1 VRPLP
6 ADGGG
11 LAVAWQDLGLV
22 PESEE
27 LAPDALD
34 DGRKAG
40 VGIGRIS
47 RSTGK
52 EGVAGKQMLTTQE
65 ADAAGGVARC
75 VNGKELVLSKA
86 KSLAVSNAVI
96 GLDRHH
102 RFVGRMTRESGA
114 GLLANRFQCLHMV
127 GVAMCREDVSDPQ
140 ALQLLD
146 DARRIVGGVD
156 QQALLAFWVAQHVDV
171 VVVGA
176 YSEGGELVHRKSV
189 YLEALHT
196 MKTMAQERRIGM
208 HMRTGR
214 GLDKAAEMIKALE
227 LQAVQIFTGN
237 PSAWRSASVDPK
249 ATALF
254 KAALEELDV
263 RPAMSHAMYLINLAS
278 PNPNFQKKSREAL
291 KAELERAQAY
301 GLQYVVTHVGSHMG
315 EGAQAG
321 IDRVVA
327 QLDQVLGT
335 AGGSATCLLE
345 TSAGGGAYVG
355 AKFEDLAQILSRL
368 PQHAQRLGV
377 CFDTAHAYASGYD
390 VAGAEGMRTTLEQLT
405 AIVPAE
411 RIRACHCN
419 DTTVTLGGKADRHVN
434 IGQGNVGIEGFKALL
449 HFDPLAHCAF
459 VLETPGEEMLEGLEN
474 LNTLRSLR

>member
-1 VRPLP
+1 MN
-6 ADGGG
+6 D
-11 LAVAWQDLGLV
+11 
-22 PESEE
+22 
-27 LAPDALD
+27 
-34 DGRKAG
+34 
-40 VGIGRIS
+40 
-47 RSTGK
+47 
-52 EGVAGKQMLTTQE
+52 
-65 ADAAGGVARC
+65 
-75 VNGKELVLSKA
+75 
-86 KSLAVSNAVI
+86 
-96 GLDRHH
+96 
-102 RFVGRMTRESGA
+102 
-114 GLLANRFQCLHMV
+114 
-127 GVAMCREDVSDPQ
+127 
-140 ALQLLD
+140 
-146 DARRIVGGVD
+146 
-156 QQALLAFWVAQHVDV
+156 
-171 VVVGA
+171 
-176 YSEGGELVHRKSV
+176 
-189 YLEALHT
+189 
-196 MKTMAQERRIGM
+196 MAQERRIGM
-208 HMRTGR
+208 HIRTGR
-214 GLDKAAEMIKALE
+214 GLDQAAEMIKTLQ

-249 ATALF
+249 ATAQF
-254 KAALEELDV
+254 KAALEEMDV

-291 KAELERAQAY
+291 KAELERAEAY

-315 EGAQAG
+315 DGAQAG

-327 QLDQVLGT
+327 QLDQILGT

-355 AKFEDLAQILSRL
+355 AKFDDLAQILSRL

-390 VAGAEGMRTTLEQLT
+390 VAGGEGMRSTLEQLT

-434 IGQGNVGIEGFKALL
+434 IGQGNVGLEGFKALL